1 MKDTWAHGTFATLEI
16 AICVCECRKLNHR
29 NPRIRTAILVLGG
42 RSGVKVS
49 GPVAHTLWIWS
60 GGHGVPSGTSPAQES
75 SIFVFE
81 CRGLD
86 HSNRVLQAD
95 ISNIANSLKPFKIH
109 FSKSLILMGIS
120 KRSEKALS
128 REG

>member
-1 MKDTWAHGTFATLEI
+1 MVPSGTFATLEI
-16 AICVCECRKLNHR
+16 ATLLWECRELNHR

-75 SIFVFE
+75 SIFVCE

-95 ISNIANSLKPFKIH
+95 ISDTTKILKPLKIR
-109 FSKSLILMGIS
+109 FQ
-120 KRSEKALS
+120 RALS
-128 REG
+128 CRESPQDPKTP